1 MDAEEGEGA
10 GQQGLGVCG
19 ELAITQLDDL
29 SPLYWNQCIDHLYFY
44 ISNIPGTQKYS
55 IVIY

>member
-19 ELAITQLDDL
+19 ELAVTQLDDL
-29 SPLYWNQCIDHLYFY
+29 SPLYWHRCIDHLYFC
-44 ISNIPGTQKYS
+44 ISTEI
-55 IVIY
+55 

>member
-19 ELAITQLDDL
+19 ELVVNQLDDL
-29 SPLYWNQCIDHLYFY
+29 SPLYWDRCIDHL
-44 ISNIPGTQKYS
+44 
-55 IVIY
+55 